1 MPLLG
6 EVIGG
11 IIVIIATIY
20 IIAYYIYPASN
31 VDIVTTMLPLNKK
44 KDILVSDTT
53 QTAILGSSG
62 SSVMGFF
69 KLNDGDRTQKF
80 TNTYTPLI
88 QVENN
93 WYLEILPASKG
104 KDNPSARL
112 RVITNDGG
120 KPGPE
125 YIELPSIPK
134 QKWVFIAILRDG
146 RRFDIIYDN
155 RIVASQRLENYPVIY
170 TSPLSVGNE
179 GLDGSVIHVIV
190 RASRLTPTQVE
201 RERVSHVDTNN
212 RVLESNLTNFNI
224 APNINLSAQCPS
236 GLPCSPVT
244 QPPSNNLFKWSTPYA

>member
-11 IIVIIATIY
+11 IVIIIATIY

-31 VDIVTTMLPLNKK
+31 ADILTTMLPLNKK

-53 QTAILGSSG
+53 QTVILGSSG
-62 SSVMGFF
+62 STVMGFF

-80 TNTYTPLI
+80 SNQYTPLI
-88 QVENN
+88 QVEHN
-93 WYLEILPASKG
+93 WALELIPSSKG

-112 RVITNDGG
+112 RVITNHGG
-120 KPGPE
+120 KPVPE
-125 YIELPSIPK
+125 IIELPSIPK
-134 QKWVFIAILRDG
+134 QKWMFIAILREG
-146 RRFDIIYDN
+146 RRFDVIYDN
-155 RIVASQRLENYPVIY
+155 RIVASHRLENYPVIY

-190 RASRLTPTQVE
+190 RASRLTPTEVE
-201 RERVSHVDTNN
+201 RERVTHVNTNN
-212 RVLESNLTNFNI
+212 MILEANITNFNI
-224 APNINLSAQCPS
+224 LPNINLSAQCPS

-244 QPPSNNLFKWSTPYA
+244 QPPPNNLVKWSTPYA